1 MSEVTLYEAIKKQ
14 GGVARLQATNLKLL
28 AGKIAS
34 LEPDFDKKMKFMIS
48 TGHLDNQAYTDLNK
62 KKEKEPLQ
70 KIQELGANEN
80 SLIYKWVV
88 EDMNKKGKK

>member
-1 MSEVTLYEAIKKQ
+1 
-14 GGVARLQATNLKLL
+14 
-28 AGKIAS
+28 
-34 LEPDFDKKMKFMIS
+34 MIS

-80 SLIYKWVV
+80 SLIYKWVE